1 MTRNAVT
8 LVLLTL
14 AIAGL
19 MAMPASAAPLHSDN
33 VRLLGKRPEAT
44 GAIGARFSPDG
55 KTMYVTAAT
64 GLFVY
69 DVSDPERPD
78 LKGFLA
84 LPHFENEDVDVGDGI
99 VVITNDPSFS
109 TVGALYVIDV
119 HDPANPTLRSVTPTQ
134 LPAGPLNDAAGVK
147 GTNNGHIANCINDCR
162 YLWTTGTEEG
172 IAVYDL
178 RDQKNPEL
186 MGTFEAPTPKA
197 RAGEPAE
204 SGGFTHDVFVDR
216 SGVAWITGE
225 DGTFGYTTED
235 PLRPKLVFRSDENV
249 TNSGNSGPAS
259 PETAETNPL
268 DFLHHNSMRTGL
280 TTSGE
285 GPAAVGEETPGRGG
299 AGNVMAITEEDYTR
313 PGCQGQGSLQTWE
326 ISGERNSDGTAKLK
340 LLDLWTTELNELA
353 SLEGRS
359 PATANCSA
367 HWFDE
372 DRGLVAQGWYDQG
385 VRFLDISDPRQ
396 IRQVG
401 YWATGGSFWA
411 AYFAPSDPEREVV
424 YGLDTAGGIDVLH
437 IDRGAPSS
445 TVTAPTEGLGQGVS
459 ARYRAHK
466 TFGMACPLAG

>member
-33 VRLLGKRPEAT
+33 VRLLDKRPEAA

-119 HDPANPTLRSVTPTQ
+119 HGSTAQPHPLRSVTPTQ

-186 MGTFEAPTPKA
+186 MGTFKAPTPKA

-204 SGGFTHDVFVDR
+204 SGGLHPRRVRGPIRRRVDHR
-216 SGVAWITGE
+216 
-225 DGTFGYTTED
+225 
-235 PLRPKLVFRSDENV
+235 
-249 TNSGNSGPAS
+249 
-259 PETAETNPL
+259 
-268 DFLHHNSMRTGL
+268 
-280 TTSGE
+280 
-285 GPAAVGEETPGRGG
+285 
-299 AGNVMAITEEDYTR
+299 
-313 PGCQGQGSLQTWE
+313 
-326 ISGERNSDGTAKLK
+326 
-340 LLDLWTTELNELA
+340 
-353 SLEGRS
+353 
-359 PATANCSA
+359 
-367 HWFDE
+367 
-372 DRGLVAQGWYDQG
+372 
-385 VRFLDISDPRQ
+385 
-396 IRQVG
+396 
-401 YWATGGSFWA
+401 
-411 AYFAPSDPEREVV
+411 
-424 YGLDTAGGIDVLH
+424 
-437 IDRGAPSS
+437 
-445 TVTAPTEGLGQGVS
+445 
-459 ARYRAHK
+459 
-466 TFGMACPLAG
+466 